1 MPGQLNDEPADGGAR
16 SRLQQPF
23 TRLYVEFA
31 RHQEQ
36 RGQRVDGELTG
47 VGVAQ
52 MIGDRQEPL
61 SIDNKV
67 FLPSAGRM
75 RTGNRWDC
83 NGHHALAD
91 L

>member
-1 MPGQLNDEPADGGAR
+1 
-16 SRLQQPF
+16 
-23 TRLYVEFA
+23 
-31 RHQEQ
+31 
-36 RGQRVDGELTG
+36 
-47 VGVAQ
+47 

-75 RTGNRWDC
+75 RPGNRWG